1 MTYPSSDQPLITIVT
16 PAYNAEKFIAAT
28 LLSALD
34 QSFGDFELLVLD
46 DRSTDRTADIAEE
59 FAARDNRIR
68 VIRLPRNFGAPAG
81 PRNIGVQQAR
91 GKWIA
96 FLDADDIW
104 HADKLRCQLEALQ
117 RSGARFCSTRM
128 LDFHDE
134 TELHFAPAGE
144 YKLRRI
150 SFRSQLVRY
159 QTPTSAVMVDASVI
173 RVIPFNEDLAY
184 KAREDLDCW
193 LHCHELLGHS
203 VKIEHPMMG
212 YRLSPQ
218 QISGKKW
225 LMVKRHYHVLRNYR
239 FHDGRPLGLAALL
252 FTATHF
258 GLAGLQRLL
267 AGKGRL

>member
-1 MTYPSSDQPLITIVT
+1 MTDLSSDQPLITIVT

-28 LLSALD
+28 LQSALS
-34 QSFGDFELLVLD
+34 QSFGQFEHLVLD

-59 FAARDNRIR
+59 FAAHDNRLR

-104 HADKLRCQLEALQ
+104 HTDKLRCQLEALQ

-128 LDFHDE
+128 IDFQDE
-134 TELHFAPAGE
+134 SEVLFEPAGD
-144 YKLRRI
+144 YKIRRI
-150 SFRSQLVRY
+150 SFRSQLLRY
-159 QTPTSAVMVDASVI
+159 QTPTSTVMVDASVI
-173 RVIPFNEDLAY
+173 RATPFNEDLTY

-203 VKIEHPMMG
+203 VKIEHAMMG

-225 LMVKRHYHVLRNYR
+225 LMVKRHHHVLRNYR
-239 FHDGRPLGLAALL
+239 FRAGRRLGLAALL
-252 FTATHF
+252 FTGTHF
-258 GLAGLQRLL
+258 GLAGLNRLV